1 MNARVERIAAVA
13 AEFDR
18 SWSRL
23 LVAPGWWPARWQVE
37 CARLLREAA
46 DPAEVVTSPD
56 FLDVLGRSLRQ
67 WRAFRGVPFDGGRLT
82 EAMRRVAPLL
92 GEWRTRSLLNAAP
105 TVGEP
110 LMELFEAVRDVKPT
124 TRKWVATSK
133 LLHHLLP
140 DLVVP
145 MDNEVV
151 APFFGRAA
159 LSAAFDR
166 SFLIEAYAA
175 FVDLAT
181 GPHGIGARRI
191 RTAARAVPYP
201 VAGADRRDCRIG
213 VARVV
218 DFAIAG
224 FVLENG
230 RTALRTLER

>member
-1 MNARVERIAAVA
+1 LNSRVERIAAVS

-23 LVAPGWWPARWQVE
+23 LAAPGWWPARSQVE
-37 CARLLREAA
+37 CARLLRGVA
-46 DPAEVVTSPD
+46 DPREVVTSPD
-56 FLDVLGRSLRQ
+56 FLDALGRSLRQ
-67 WRAFRGVPFDGGRLT
+67 WRAFRGATFDRARLA
-82 EAMRRVAPLL
+82 ESMRRVAPTL
-92 GEWRTRSLLNAAP
+92 GEWRTRSLLDAGPA
-105 TVGEP
+105 VGEP
-110 LMELFEAVRDVKPT
+110 LMELFEAVRDVKLT

-145 MDNEVV
+145 MDNEVI
-151 APFFGRAA
+151 APFLGRAA
-159 LSAAFDR
+159 LPATFDR
-166 SFLIEAYAA
+166 AFLLEAYAS

-191 RTAARAVPYP
+191 RSASLAVPYP

-224 FVLENG
+224 FVLEHG
-230 RTALRTLER
+230 RGSLRIL